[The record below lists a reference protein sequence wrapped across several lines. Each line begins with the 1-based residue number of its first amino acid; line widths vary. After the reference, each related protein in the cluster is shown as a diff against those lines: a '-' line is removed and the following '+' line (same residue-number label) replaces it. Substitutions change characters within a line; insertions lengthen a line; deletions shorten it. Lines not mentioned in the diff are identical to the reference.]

1 VRLFIPLVP
10 ITIVVRF
17 ERRPLGP
24 FRPRF
29 TVRQLT
35 VVTALLAL
43 MMGAY
48 MTRVSLPARRQRYQ
62 RADRA
67 IREQLALLTRA
78 AEEDRELERSNRERL
93 GRIVESAEKERREA
107 AKWPAG
113 SEERESHERLARL
126 WDEAARSVP
135 IGKVEESDRRAR
147 AIERRLEQLLKGWR
161 QAEGDLEQLER
172 FVGEAARVPDSAY
185 WQRLGVV
192 ARLAEVKVQMQAEER
207 AKAVREFNDRW
218 NRRLPVSPAGTT
230 GAMTAK

>member
-1 VRLFIPLVP
+1 LVP
-10 ITIVVRF
+10 IAIVVRF
-17 ERRPLGP
+17 EHRPLGP

-35 VVTALLAL
+35 LVTALLAL

-67 IREQLALLTRA
+67 IREQLALLSRA
-78 AEEDRELERSNRERL
+78 AEADREQERSNRERL
-93 GRIVESAEKERREA
+93 GRIVAYAEKERSEA

-113 SEERESHERLARL
+113 SEEREAHEGLARA
-126 WDEAARSVP
+126 WDKAALSVP
-135 IGKVEESDRRAR
+135 VGSGGVSVMRAR
-147 AIERRLEQLLKGWR
+147 AIERHLEQLLKRWK

-172 FVGEAARVPDSAY
+172 FVGEAARVPDSAD
-185 WQRLGVV
+185 WQRLGMV
-192 ARLAEVKVQMQAEER
+192 ARLAEVKVQMQVEER
-207 AKAVREFNDRW
+207 AKAVREFNERW
-218 NRRLPVSPAGTT
+218 NRRTPVSPARTT